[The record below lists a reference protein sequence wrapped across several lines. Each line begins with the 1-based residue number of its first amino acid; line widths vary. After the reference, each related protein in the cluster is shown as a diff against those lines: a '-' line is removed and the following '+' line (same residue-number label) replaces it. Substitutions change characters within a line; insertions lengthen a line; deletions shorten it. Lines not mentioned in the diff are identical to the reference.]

1 MKCPKCGFNSFD
13 YLESCKKC
21 GNDLKE
27 FKGRFS
33 LRSLLF
39 PHRDKAPPLV
49 AVNRVMARAEEAE
62 FDYGFMEQQAQ
73 DPVPASA
80 AATVAAAAVAPVE
93 EAFDIDWNQDDAGAS
108 APEEASAPPAA
119 AVSMV
124 SGDSAFALDTD
135 AELEDLLFDEA
146 SSPVAEAGALADSP
160 AEDAWDEEALADL
173 SVGEDLPAFEGL
185 EEGLPALAST
195 DVAQIEEVELPSF
208 DELDFAGVDLDDEPP
223 VGDGDAEPSAWGDI
237 DFAEQDKPSTRK
249 AEATKEAPADP
260 FEQPEP
266 VAAGQAPED
275 IAATAD
281 QAAEEDVTEGQAA
294 VAAPLPASLVARLG
308 AFWLDLFLVV
318 GAFLLFLIIGT
329 RLLAPP
335 GVSALLPSLYE
346 LIRLSLPYYLLFF
359 LVCFGYFTAFHLFF
373 GQTPGKMLFGLRLE
387 GSAGRELAPSE
398 AFLHSVG
405 GLACLL
411 SLGIGFFLALRHPEG
426 RGWNDRMAGTRLV
439 AVPEDEQP

>member
-39 PHRDKAPPLV
+39 PHRDKAAPPG
-49 AVNRVMARAEEAE
+49 AAAPVMAKAGESD
-62 FDYGFMEQQAQ
+62 FDYGFMEQDETAAK
-73 DPVPASA
+73 PAGAVVAGA
-80 AATVAAAAVAPVE
+80 AVAGAAAVAAAVE
-93 EAFDIDWNQDDAGAS
+93 DSFDIDWQQDNEAAPPLEPSPAS
-108 APEEASAPPAA
+108 AGGES
-119 AVSMV
+119 
-124 SGDSAFALDTD
+124 FALDTQGEL
-135 AELEDLLFDEA
+135 AELLFDESA
-146 SSPVAEAGALADSP
+146 DGGGAGDIAAPP
-160 AEDAWDEEALADL
+160 AEEAWDEDALADL
-173 SVGEDLPAFEGL
+173 SVGEELPAFDSL
-185 EEGLPALAST
+185 EEELPDLAEVSAAES
-195 DVAQIEEVELPSF
+195 VEVELPTF
-208 DELDFAGVDLDDEPP
+208 DELDFAGIDLDGPSPPAAVDE
-223 VGDGDAEPSAWGDI
+223 AEAPAWGDI
-237 DFAEQDKPSTRK
+237 DFEGQEKPISK
-249 AEATKEAPADP
+249 GKSEAAKETPADP
-260 FEQPEP
+260 FDQPEP
-266 VAAGQAPED
+266 AAAGQAPEPF
-275 IAATAD
+275 AATAEKPVEIPPPGE
-281 QAAEEDVTEGQAA
+281 ASAG
-294 VAAPLPASLVARLG
+294 APFLLPSLVARLG

-335 GVSALLPSLYE
+335 GVSALLPSLHE
-346 LIRLSLPYYLLFF
+346 LITLSLPYYLLFF
-359 LVCFGYFTAFHLFF
+359 LVCFAYFTAFHLFL

-387 GSAGRELAPSE
+387 GSAGRELAPAE

-411 SLGIGFFLALRHPEG
+411 SLGAGFFLALRDAEG